1 MKARDIM
8 TKNVVSVTPDCSI
21 ADMAATMQKYR
32 VSGLPVIDAGGTLV
46 GLVTEGDCLRRAE
59 TGTEIKRSGWRSFLA
74 SPETLAGE
82 YIRSHGRK
90 VSDVMT
96 RDLITIGED
105 TDLDEIVHLM
115 EKHQIKRLPVVRD
128 DVVIGIVSRSN
139 LVQAL
144 ASLARGSSTVRED
157 DAIIR
162 EKVRAELAKLPWMG
176 IEFVTPTVKDGI
188 VDLWGTFTAY
198 KQDEAAVVA
207 AENVPGVK
215 EVRSHLAWVDP
226 MSGLVVYSPDDK
238 GQSLPAESVS

>member
-21 ADMAATMQKYR
+21 ADMAATMQKFR
-32 VSGLPVIDAGGTLV
+32 VSGLPVINAGGALV
-46 GLVTEGDCLRRAE
+46 GVVTEGDCLRRTE
-59 TGTEIKRSGWRSFLA
+59 TGTETKRSGWRSFLA

-82 YIRSHGRK
+82 YVRSHGRK

-105 TDLDEIVHLM
+105 TDIDEIVHLM

-128 DVVIGIVSRSN
+128 GAVTGIVSRAN

-144 ASLARGSSTVRED
+144 ASLARGAGPVRED
-157 DAIIR
+157 DAVIC
-162 EKVRAELAKLPWMG
+162 EKVRAELGKLPWMAT
-176 IEFVTPTVKDGI
+176 EFISPTVKDGI
-188 VDLWGTFTAY
+188 VDLWGSFTAY
-198 KQDEAAVVA
+198 QQDEAAVVA

-215 EVRSHLAWVDP
+215 EVRNHLAWVDP
-226 MSGLVVYSPDDK
+226 VSGLVVYSPDDK
-238 GQSLPAESVS
+238 EQCLPAEPVS